1 MSTLR
6 EVADHALACY
16 EQGHLDKAEAICRAI
31 LAEQPS
37 HSGFLQLLATV
48 LVSQNRLSDGIAL
61 YRRIFALAPWW
72 ATAWCNAAA
81 ALERAHRTGEAG
93 VALRRAIA
101 LSPDLV
107 PAYLN
112 AGAMHRATGDSP
124 QACTAFRRAV
134 ILAPADGSV
143 LADFGLTLRE
153 AMTVPHS
160 AVVLAAAVCHVPGS
174 AKAYL
179 QLAHSCRELG
189 RFDEALAAYEHA
201 RRLTPGSSEVQ
212 AYHLL
217 LKQALC
223 DWQGY
228 EELCCSIVNTVE
240 RDAGVVALLGLL
252 AIDSSLDQQRRAAEQ
267 FYRKIISPLAPSPK
281 AARPPASQ
289 RGDRPL
295 RVGYLSADFHEH
307 ATAYLAAE
315 LFERHDRRR
324 VSPLAYSYGPNDG
337 SPMRRRLEAAFDGF
351 HDIRG
356 QHADA
361 VVRRI
366 ALDGVDILVDLKGH
380 TKMARF
386 DLLARRLAPVQ
397 VAYLGYPGT
406 SGLPHIDYILGDPV
420 VTPPDHQPHYTERL
434 VLLPDCYQI
443 NDRRRP
449 LPDRTP
455 NRAAHGLPERSFV
468 FCSFNALH
476 KITPVLFA
484 LWMRLLARVPDS
496 VLWLYGGS
504 PTGIAN
510 LRREAAGHGID
521 PARLVFATKA
531 PLAEHLPRYRLADL
545 ALDTL
550 PYTGHTTTSDALWL
564 ACPVVTCLGETFAA
578 RVAASLL
585 TAAGVPDLVTRSLGE
600 YEELAA
606 ALAGDAVRL
615 AGLRR
620 RLEEARWQAPLFDS
634 ERFTRH
640 VELAYETMWRL
651 YETGHPPCGFAL
663 RPPAPYPPL

>member
-1 MSTLR
+1 MITLR
-6 EVADHALACY
+6 EIADRALACY
-16 EQGHLDKAEAICRAI
+16 DQGRFDDAAAICRAI
-31 LAEQPS
+31 LMDRPDHA
-37 HSGFLQLLATV
+37 GFLQLLATV
-48 LVSQNRLSDGIAL
+48 QVSRGRLSDGL
-61 YRRIFALAPWW
+61 GVYRRILALSPWW
-72 ATAWCNAAA
+72 ALAWCNAAA
-81 ALERAHRTGEAG
+81 AWERAHQPRHAE

-101 LSPDLV
+101 IAPDLV
-107 PAYLN
+107 AAYTN
-112 AGAMHRATGDSP
+112 AGSLHRSTGDGP
-124 QACTAFRRAV
+124 RACTAFQRAAR
-134 ILAPADGSV
+134 LAPTDGAV
-143 LADFGLTLRE
+143 LADWGLALRE
-153 AMTVPHS
+153 TLAFAAS
-160 AVVLAAAVCHVPGS
+160 ASVLAAAACCDPALS
-174 AKAYL
+174 KAYL
-179 QLAHSCRELG
+179 QLAHSRRECG
-189 RFDEALAAYEHA
+189 RFPDAMAAYERA
-201 RRLTPGSSEVQ
+201 RRLAPDSSEIQ
-212 AYHLL
+212 AYHLV
-217 LKQALC
+217 LKQTLC

-228 EELCCSIVNTVE
+228 EELCRSVTDTID
-240 RDAGVVALLGLL
+240 RDAGVVVLLGLL
-252 AIDSSLDQQRRAAEQ
+252 AIDSSLAQQRRAAEQ
-267 FYRKIISPLAPSPK
+267 FHRRIIAPLAPAPE
-281 AARPPASQ
+281 AVRPPASP

-337 SPMRRRLEAAFDGF
+337 SPMRGRLEVAFDGF

-356 QHADA
+356 QEADA
-361 VVRRI
+361 VARRI

-380 TKMARF
+380 TKMTRF

-455 NRAAHGLPERSFV
+455 DRASHGLPERSFV

-476 KITPVLFA
+476 KITPTIFA
-484 LWMRLLARVPDS
+484 LWLRLLARVPDS
-496 VLWLYGGS
+496 VLWLYGGA
-504 PTGIAN
+504 PAGIAN

-521 PARLVFATKA
+521 PARLVFAAKA
-531 PLAEHLPRYRLADL
+531 PLAEHLARYRLADL

-585 TAAGVPDLVTRSLGE
+585 TAAGVPDLVTRSLAE
-600 YEELAA
+600 YEELAV
-606 ALAGDAVRL
+606 ALAADAVRL
-615 AGLRR
+615 AGVRR
-620 RLEEARWQAPLFDS
+620 RLEEGRWQAPLFDS

-640 VELAYETMWRL
+640 VERAYETMWRL

-663 RPPAPYPPL
+663 RPPAP